1 MLYKQRQCEE
11 MQGAV
16 TMASEVG
23 IQAFLGLQMFL
34 VRAVPRV

>member
-11 MQGAV
+11 MQGTV
-16 TMASEVG
+16 TKASEVG